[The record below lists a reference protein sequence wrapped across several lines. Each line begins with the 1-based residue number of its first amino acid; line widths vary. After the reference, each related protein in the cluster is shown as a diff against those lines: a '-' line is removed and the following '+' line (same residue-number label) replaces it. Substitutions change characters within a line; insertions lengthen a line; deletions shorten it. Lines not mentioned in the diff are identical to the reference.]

1 MIKVKKGIIA
11 TCASAILFG
20 ATPLLTTMIY
30 SYDIDTMT
38 TVFYRSV
45 FAIILSALLCAFQHV
60 SLRITAQQLKDL
72 AITAILGSGLTT
84 ILLFQSY
91 AYIDTGSATGLHFLY
106 PLFVAVSARL
116 FFNEPLTKR
125 KICALLL
132 ACVAMLL
139 FLSDNNAI
147 GFRGYGLAISS
158 AITYA
163 FYIIYSEQKHLTDIE
178 PFKLSFYLALFTAIQ
193 TLCFHLFQPQLRFS
207 LPLPAYGLVLLLALC
222 SAIFA
227 VILLQIGI
235 RLLSS
240 STAALYCLLEP
251 ITSLLVGILFLNEAI
266 SLNKVIAALLII
278 ISLKIIYQ
286 KETDAVNA

>member
-106 PLFVAVSARL
+106 PLFVAISTRL

-193 TLCFHLFQPQLRFS
+193 TLCFHLFQPQLRF
-207 LPLPAYGLVLLLALC
+207 
-222 SAIFA
+222 F
-227 VILLQIGI
+227 
-235 RLLSS
+235 
-240 STAALYCLLEP
+240 
-251 ITSLLVGILFLNEAI
+251 
-266 SLNKVIAALLII
+266 IAAACLWLSTTAGAMLGNIRSHPVTNRHTFAFQQYRRPVLPFRTDHII
-278 ISLKIIYQ
+278 ACGNSLSKRIH
-286 KETDAVNA
+286 KFK